1 MNPIKKIRI
10 EKKIKQEYI
19 AKGMN
24 VTIATVSR
32 WESGEF
38 LPRADKLPALAK
50 ILKCNVSD
58 LLTEPKEAANGQ

>member
-24 VTIATVSR
+24 VTVATVSR

-38 LPRADKLPALAK
+38 LPRADKLPALAQV
-50 ILKCNVSD
+50 LKCNVSD
-58 LLTEPKEAANGQ
+58 LLTDQKET